1 MMTKFTLGDA
11 SGQALAGKAHT
22 NAVIALAVAGDMLV
36 SCGLDDTLRAYSLA
50 SFSPAGDA
58 VALGGAPSG
67 LALAPDGSVCVVT
80 TNKAILVLTRQGT
93 GWAQASTTAITF
105 GALGVA
111 IAPNKTEVVVACDD
125 NQLRVYALAGTALSP
140 SPALTQ
146 HKSAVTCVGYSPCG
160 RLLAS
165 ADAGKEVR
173 GFLLSA
179 PCVHP
184 VCQYVCVDVCARARA
199 REPSVLACMRF
210 IASRDVTGVAC
221 AHAPGYHLGRS
232 LQGCQVER
240 QHVPSIQNHLSRL
253 GARLPTGS
261 CPPLPLAPSLAALL
275 CFPTQLS
282 FLPSYVFR
290 WPRLSRLRS
299 L

>member
-111 IAPNKTEVVVACDD
+111 MAPNKTEVVVACDD

-165 ADAGKEVR
+165 ADAGKEVSCS
-173 GFLLSA
+173 L
-179 PCVHP
+179 HP
-184 VCQYVCVDVCARARA
+184 ACTLCASTCAWMCVCARGSLVCLQIVVYCVSRCDRWALRA
-199 REPSVLACMRF
+199 R
-210 IASRDVTGVAC
+210 
-221 AHAPGYHLGRS
+221 
-232 LQGCQVER
+232 
-240 QHVPSIQNHLSRL
+240 SRL
-253 GARLPTGS
+253 SFGTQPPRRSSRAATRSINPKSPVSTGRQTPDGFLPPS
-261 CPPLPLAPSLAALL
+261 SPCSLPCRPPLFSH
-275 CFPTQLS
+275 PTS

-290 WPRLSRLRS
+290 WLRLSRVRS